1 MEWTPLGTAAIREK
15 RYLFIS
21 PTWRP
26 GDGAGADAQ
35 LVGAGLTNRPF
46 FTELPALTAD
56 TVYDRPDDDDG
67 DELAIDLTMF
77 ADREQ
82 SMIRR
87 GVLEVGMD
95 SYYAAKRAEAQ
106 EEAAAGS
113 LRLDPLTKRLVAR
126 GELEIESSGD

>member
-1 MEWTPLGTAAIREK
+1 
-15 RYLFIS
+15 
-21 PTWRP
+21 
-26 GDGAGADAQ
+26 
-35 LVGAGLTNRPF
+35 
-46 FTELPALTAD
+46 
-56 TVYDRPDDDDG
+56 
-67 DELAIDLTMF
+67 
-77 ADREQ
+77 
-82 SMIRR
+82 MIRR